1 MARSVPFIALVQED
15 HLEATRRLIRRMFKA
30 LPAAADEAWMLEE
43 MLRMAPPVAGVTL
56 LADLAY
62 DARPLLPQV
71 ALPAGEFVAQT
82 QPNARLLVFEE
93 SGHCFNA
100 EVATFIAGL

>member
-1 MARSVPFIALVQED
+1 MDLELLIDAL
-15 HLEATRRLIRRMFKA
+15 A
-30 LPAAADEAWMLEE
+30 PAEVVGAAPAD
-43 MLRMAPPVAGVTL
+43 V
-56 LADLAY
+56 ADLAY